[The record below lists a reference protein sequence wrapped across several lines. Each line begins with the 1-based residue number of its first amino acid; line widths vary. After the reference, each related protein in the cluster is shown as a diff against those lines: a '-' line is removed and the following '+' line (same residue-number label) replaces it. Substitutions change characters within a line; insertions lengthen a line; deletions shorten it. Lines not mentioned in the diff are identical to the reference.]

1 MIRRVLSGSIG
12 SANKTASAVCGKRQ
26 RANQPWAVA
35 PPLRNYPRD

>member
-26 RANQPWAVA
+26 RENQPWAVA
-35 PPLRNYPRD
+35 PLLLIYQRD